1 MIKKLAIVFGGLV
14 ILLVVAVVVVFVSID
29 AIAKAAIERGATYAL
44 GVQTTLDSADIG
56 VLSGEFRMKGL
67 DVANPEGFTSDS
79 FFRLGEGFVAVSLG
93 SLRQDTVELPTLALS
108 GVQMNLEKKAGS
120 SNFGVI
126 TDNLKRFESPE
137 TGPPGDSAKPG
148 KSFIIREIVITDINV
163 TVDLLPIGGTLN
175 RIEVPIEQ
183 VRLTDVGND
192 GFTTAEMTALVI
204 KAIMAAVVENAAN
217 LPADLVNDLGGALGN
232 LASLRELGITQSV
245 DINKINEIKELK
257 DAGKSVSD
265 AIEGFGGL
273 LGGQRQ
279 PGD

>member
-1 MIKKLAIVFGGLV
+1 VKKKLAIVFGSLV
-14 ILLVVAVVVVFVSID
+14 ILLVVAVVVVFMSID
-29 AIAKAAIERGATYAL
+29 AIAKTAIERGSTYAL

-56 VLSGEFRMKGL
+56 ILSGEFRMKGL
-67 DVANPEGFTSDS
+67 NVANPEGFTSDT

-108 GVQMNLEKKAGS
+108 GVQMNLEKKGGS

-126 TDNLKRFESPE
+126 TDNLKRFESPA
-137 TGPPGDSAKPG
+137 GGSAKPG

-192 GFTTAEMTALVI
+192 GLTTAEMTALVI
-204 KAIMAAVVENAAN
+204 KAIMAAVVANAGD

-232 LASLRELGITQSV
+232 LASLKDLGITQIV
-245 DINKINEIKELK
+245 DIKELK
-257 DAGKSVSD
+257 QAQDVAKSVDD
-265 AIEGFGGL
+265 AIKGLGSLFGGKKP
-273 LGGQRQ
+273 GG
-279 PGD
+279 

>member
-1 MIKKLAIVFGGLV
+1 MIKKLAIVFGGLLV
-14 ILLVVAVVVVFVSID
+14 LLAVAGVVVFVSID
-29 AIAKAAIERGATYAL
+29 AIAKAAIERGSTYAL
-44 GVQTTLDSADIG
+44 GVQTTLGSADIG
-56 VLSGEFRMKGL
+56 IFSGEFRMKDL

-93 SLRQDTVELPTLALS
+93 SLRQDTVELQTLALD
-108 GVQMNLEKKAGS
+108 GVQMNLEKKGSS

-126 TDNLKRFESPE
+126 TDNLKRFES
-137 TGPPGDSAKPG
+137 GDAGQPGDPAEPG
-148 KSFIIREIVITDINV
+148 KNFVIREIVITDINV
-163 TVDLLPIGGTLN
+163 TVDLLPIGGTMN

-245 DINKINEIKELK
+245 DINKINEIK